1 MFKPL
6 RTSKGRLDF
15 EAERSFRL
23 RFVEEFFDSFIVG
36 KEKIP
41 LVSWNIKHKFD
52 EVLAKT

>member
-23 RFVEEFFDSFIVG
+23 VAEFFDPFIVG